1 VRTTGKTSFAYIPV
15 ERNDY
20 ALTVMELDA
29 DLTVSVR
36 SDLPSI
42 FKRDPSVS
50 LQRAL
55 RDLGGIELDEKS
67 IGSPQTP
74 QGPNAIAA
82 DHVAA
87 KSPRH
92 FFPAYSIRRSTKP
105 TTIALPHIAK
115 GACATGSSSRSG
127 IPPSLAIPF
136 ANYVKILKNHRMGG

>member
-1 VRTTGKTSFAYIPV
+1 
-15 ERNDY
+15 
-20 ALTVMELDA
+20 MQLDA

-55 RDLGGIELDEKS
+55 RDLDRIKLDEKS

-82 DHVAA
+82 DYMAA

-92 FFPAYSIRRSTKP
+92 FVPAYSIRRSAKP
-105 TTIALPHIAK
+105 TTIALSRIAK
-115 GACATGSSSRSG
+115 SSCATGSSPRFG
-127 IPPSLAIPF
+127 IPPSLAIRF
-136 ANYVKILKNHRMGG
+136 ANYVKILKNRRMRG